1 MDANTLYPKLSDH
14 TDPDVVAAYKSDLEK
29 QRLINFKNDLDYLK
43 QQIGHY
49 GKLYR
54 RWKKIDTGLRYF
66 SVAITGVSSI
76 GGVIILSIV
85 TGGIGSVFALP
96 VSIALG
102 SLAVGTNF
110 IDGVLSKTLSSKRKK
125 KYHELMKI
133 FEQGK
138 NELFLFQQKALI
150 DGKLDDTELRISH
163 EIVERCK
170 NLRLKQSEQTATE
183 VEVLKKQ
190 MNTIAESIRGLRTT

>member
-1 MDANTLYPKLSDH
+1 MEGNTLYPKLSEHVD
-14 TDPDVVAAYKSDLEK
+14 TDVVGAYKADLEK

-43 QQIGHY
+43 QQIIHY
-49 GKLYR
+49 DKLYK
-54 RWKKIDTGLRYF
+54 RWKKVDTGLRYF

-102 SLAVGTNF
+102 SLAESTNF

-133 FEQGK
+133 FEQAK
-138 NELFLFQQKALI
+138 NELFLIQQKALI
-150 DGKLDDTELRISH
+150 DGKLDDTELKISH

-170 NLRLKQSEQTATE
+170 SLRLGKSEKSATE
-183 VEVLKKQ
+183 IDDLKKQ
-190 MNTIAESIRGLRTT
+190 MNAIAENIKGLRTT